1 MNQIVCIL
9 IILKQNVSHLQT
21 EKVFNSVERWDS
33 YESIFSIS
41 ISSQA
46 MDGWGAGDSGE
57 VSSQRKQHKH
67 EKREK
72 DFHFN
77 ISQTFREKDLNI
89 RLLS

>member
-1 MNQIVCIL
+1 MNQIVYIL

-46 MDGWGAGDSGE
+46 MDGRGTGDTGE
-57 VSSQRKQHKH
+57 VSSRWKQHKH